1 MKSTLL
7 VSNSKWNSYS
17 VIYSFTVRI
26 FASMAPQ
33 AGLTIVLSYPFASLV
48 VVILTYVVGWIIYS
62 RNFHPLSKV
71 PGPWLASVSRVWY
84 MRQIATGETEKVLRR
99 LHEEYGPIIRT
110 SPNEVTCASPEAI
123 KIIYRTQKPL
133 NKTEFYTPWNTQ
145 SFSSHRD
152 AFTEINDKRHGERRR
167 IVNHVYSL
175 ANILKSEKY
184 IDLCSEIFV
193 NRMESFAASQQAVE
207 LGEWFQMY
215 AFDVIGELYFGRM
228 FGFMEKSHD
237 HENWIKSLDL
247 LMPFLCMTSVAPSY
261 IRPLILTSALAI
273 PGSIKAL
280 KAIDTIGSAAR
291 EVTAKRLD
299 TSDIPEDERRAD
311 VLQQL
316 YDIHEEKGSKVDF
329 KMGDIEQE
337 AYVALLAGSDTTAIA
352 FRSVF
357 YHLMKYP
364 EVYAAL
370 LEEID
375 MAVDDGR
382 LHFPA
387 TYAEASKLPLLC
399 ACIKEALRMHPGV
412 QLHLPRISPP
422 EGLNLCGTFV
432 PSGCTVGVNAA
443 VVHFNQSIFGPD
455 ADQYRP
461 SRWLEDKENATN
473 MDRYMLHFGA
483 GTRTCIG
490 KNISIAEIHKLV
502 PEILRKFSFEMWD
515 QDAQWTTHNFWF
527 CKQTGLKVK
536 VTKRKL

>member
-1 MKSTLL
+1 M
-7 VSNSKWNSYS
+7 
-17 VIYSFTVRI
+17 
-26 FASMAPQ
+26 ASH
-33 AGLTIVLSYPFASLV
+33 AGLLILLSHPFASIAILV
-48 VVILTYVVGWIIYS
+48 VAYWVGWIIYA

-84 MRQIATGETEKVLRR
+84 MVQIATGETEKTTRR
-99 LHEEYGPIIRT
+99 LHEKYGPVLRT
-110 SPNEVTCASPEAI
+110 SPNEVTCASPDAI
-123 KIIYRTQKPL
+123 KLIYRTQQPL

-145 SFSSHRD
+145 NFSKHRD
-152 AFTEINDKRHGERRR
+152 AFTEMNDKRHGERRR

-184 IDLCSEIFV
+184 IDLCSEIFLK
-193 NRMESFAASQQAVE
+193 RLDAFATSQQAVD

-237 HENWIKSLDL
+237 HGNWIQSLDL

-261 IRPLILTSALAI
+261 MRPLILSSALVV

-280 KAIDTIGSAAR
+280 KAVETIGTAAR
-291 EVTAKRLD
+291 EVVSKRFNIGA
-299 TSDIPEDERRAD
+299 TPEHERRTD

-316 YDIHEEKGSKVDF
+316 YDIHEEKGAKVDF

-337 AYVALLAGSDTTAIA
+337 AYVALFAGSDTTAIA

-357 YHLMKYP
+357 YNLMKNP
-364 EVYAAL
+364 DVYAAL

-382 LHFPA
+382 LHFPVS
-387 TYAEASKLPLLC
+387 YAEASRLPLLC
-399 ACIKEALRMHPGV
+399 ACIKEALRVHPGV
-412 QLHLPRISPP
+412 QLILPRISPP
-422 EGLNLCGTFV
+422 EGLELCGTFV
-432 PSGCTVGVNAA
+432 PPGYTVGVNGA
-443 VVHFNQSIFGPD
+443 VVHFDKSVFGPD

-461 SRWLEDKENATN
+461 SRWLEDKEKATN

-502 PEILRKFSFEMWD
+502 PEVLRKFKFEMWD
-515 QDAQWTTHNFWF
+515 QDAQWKTHNFWF

-536 VTKRKL
+536 VTQRKIC